1 MQFQPFMKRRDFLK
15 QCSATVPGLILMNAL
30 PSYMRGML
38 ADGNLLQQ
46 QSLFEIF
53 RDPANHY
60 RPFVRWWWNGN
71 KIEKAELAREL
82 RILKDAG
89 IGGVEINPI
98 SFPLRTDDM
107 NKPGVEWLSDEW
119 IELLKFTLEEAK
131 SLDMTCDLLVGTGFP
146 IGGEFLEGEERSQIV
161 VSAVKKLKGPLK
173 TEFSLFD
180 LLKEADPAIT
190 NPYSGRTMEILEVK
204 LVPDP
209 LNHMDE
215 VINLSD
221 QIKNGVIKISVPK
234 GDYAVYGLVK
244 VKGFMS
250 VIQGASGGMGPV
262 LNHYDTDAVK
272 KYLTRMSDAIQQKIG
287 PLAPKIR
294 SFFIDSLETE
304 GTNWSRDMMSEFK
317 KRRGYDLYPYLPFV
331 LFKIGS
337 MGNTTGA
344 NILYPVK
351 MGAEFKKMTD
361 RMRYDFELTKAEIF
375 EERFVHTFAQWCKD
389 NKIKSRAQ
397 AYGRGYFPL
406 EGSFELDIP
415 ECETWLK
422 YGIGEDISEEK
433 FMQYPWH
440 LGRGNTMINKLVS
453 SAAHLKDKKLVSS
466 EELTNTDM
474 VFNEALEIL
483 KIAGDQSTISGVTHP
498 VFHGFN
504 YSPPDAA
511 FPGWITYGG
520 YFNEK
525 NTMWPYFKHYTD
537 YRARLSALL
546 QQATMFADIA
556 LLAPFADQWSEYGA
570 QNEPFPTIVSPV
582 YQALIW
588 ESIHQNGNACDYI
601 SERVINDSDIKKGFL
616 IYGKRKYHT
625 LFLIEVHSLDTA
637 TAAKLHEF
645 VDNGGRIFCIE
656 AVPDRST
663 GWNNYQKRD
672 LEVLGW
678 IRKMQTYP
686 DRFIL
691 LNKPASDFLG
701 WYKGI
706 QEKYSIQPYVKIRIP
721 KTFITQVRYQADEA
735 ELFLFNNSSSKH
747 SSSLDITFDK
757 NVIKH
762 RQAWLWDAVTGKR
775 FKLELSDG
783 RLHIN
788 LGPADSKLIVFDRN
802 KKGNVW
808 KEDPLT
814 GNNSKEINGKWNVE
828 FRNYDGVVI
837 KEELDQLIDLKELSA
852 YAHFAGTV
860 IYRNI
865 FQVIDKKTVHH
876 LNLGSVYGICEVRIN
891 GIDAGTKWFGRR
903 VYPIDGLLRDGIN
916 EIEIKVV
923 TVMVNYMKTL
933 KDNVVAQYWT
943 NLKRKDQ
950 PLQSMGL
957 VGPVTIY

>member
-1 MQFQPFMKRRDFLK
+1 MKRRDFLK
-15 QCSATVPGLILMNAL
+15 QSSLAASGLALANIL
-30 PSYMRGML
+30 PSYTYAGL
-38 ADGNLLQQ
+38 IDESLPQYK
-46 QSLFEIF
+46 SLFKIF
-53 RDPANHY
+53 TNPENQY

-71 KIEKAELAREL
+71 KIEKKELAREL
-82 RILKDAG
+82 RILKEAG

-107 NKPGVEWLSDEW
+107 GRRSVEWLSDEW
-119 IELLKFTLEEAK
+119 IELLRFTLEEAR
-131 SLDMTCDLLVGTGFP
+131 SLGITCDLLVGTGFP
-146 IGGEFLEGEERSQIV
+146 VGGDFLEGTERSQIV
-161 VSAVKKLKGPLK
+161 VSAVKKLKGPLE

-180 LLKEADPAIT
+180 LYKEADPAIT
-190 NPYSGRTMEILEVK
+190 NPYSGRTLEMLEVK

-221 QIKNGVIKISVPK
+221 QIKNGRIKVSVPK
-234 GDYAVYGLVK
+234 GEYAVYALVK
-244 VKGFMS
+244 AEGFMS
-250 VIQGASGGMGPV
+250 VIQGAPGGMGPV
-262 LNHYDTDAVK
+262 LNHYDTAAVK
-272 KYLTRMSDAIQQKIG
+272 KYLNRMSDTIQQKIG
-287 PLAPKIR
+287 PLAPRIR

-304 GTNWSRDMMSEFK
+304 GTNWSSDMMSEFK

-337 MGNTTGA
+337 MGNTTGQ

-351 MGAEFKKMTD
+351 MGTEFKKMMD

-389 NKIKSRAQ
+389 NNIKSRAQ

-433 FMQYPWH
+433 FLQYPWH

-453 SAAHLKDKKLVSS
+453 SAAHLKDKKLISS

-474 VFNEALEIL
+474 VFNESLEIL

-504 YSPPDAA
+504 YSPPEAA

-537 YRARLSALL
+537 YRARLSAIL

-556 LLAPFADQWSEYGA
+556 LLAPFADQWSVYGA
-570 QNEPFPTIVSPV
+570 QNEPFPTIVSPA

-588 ESIHQNGNACDYI
+588 ESIHQNGNACDYV
-601 SERVINDSDIKKGFL
+601 SERVINDSDVKKGFL
-616 IYGKRKYHT
+616 TYGKRKYHT

-637 TAAKLHEF
+637 TAEKLYEF
-645 VDNGGRIFCIE
+645 VSGGGRIFCIE
-656 AVPDRST
+656 ATPDRST
-663 GWNNYQKRD
+663 GWTHYEKRD
-672 LEVLGW
+672 LEVQDW

-686 DRFIL
+686 DRFVFI
-691 LNKPASDFLG
+691 NKPAADFMG
-701 WYKGI
+701 WYKTI
-706 QEKYSIQPYVKIRIP
+706 QVKYKITPYVKIQAP
-721 KTFITQVRYQADEA
+721 KTFVTQVRYQTDEA
-735 ELFLFNNSSSKH
+735 EIFLFNNSSSKH
-747 SSSLDITFDK
+747 STSLDITFEK

-762 RQAWLWDAVTGKR
+762 KQAWLWDAVTGKR
-775 FKLELSDG
+775 FKLELVEG
-783 RLHIN
+783 RLRIN
-788 LGPADSKLIVFDRN
+788 LGPADSKLMVFDHD
-802 KKGNVW
+802 KKGNSW
-808 KEDPLT
+808 KNSPLSRNNLT
-814 GNNSKEINGKWNVE
+814 ELNSKWDVE
-828 FRNYDGVVI
+828 FRHYDGTVK
-837 KEELDQLIDLKELSA
+837 KEELNKLTDLKKLPA
-852 YAHFAGTV
+852 YSHFAGTA
-860 IYRNI
+860 IYRNT
-865 FQVIDKKTVHH
+865 FELTDVKNKEHY
-876 LNLGSVYGICEVRIN
+876 LNLGTVYGICEVYVN
-891 GIDAGTKWFGRR
+891 GVEAGTQWFGRR
-903 VYPIDGLLRDGIN
+903 IYPLNGLLREGVND
-916 EIEIKVV
+916 IEVKVV
-923 TVMVNYMKTL
+923 TVMGNYMKTL

-943 NLKRKDQ
+943 NLKKKDQ

-957 VGPVTIY
+957 VGPVTVY

>member
-1 MQFQPFMKRRDFLK
+1 MKRRDFLK
-15 QCSATVPGLILMNAL
+15 QCSAAVPGLMLANSL
-30 PSYMRGML
+30 PSYMHGML
-38 ADGNLLQQ
+38 ADGNLPQHR
-46 QSLFEIF
+46 SLFEIF
-53 RDPANHY
+53 SKPENHY

-82 RILKDAG
+82 RILKEAG

-107 NKPGVEWLSDEW
+107 NKPSVEWLSDEW

-131 SLDMTCDLLVGTGFP
+131 SLGMICDLLVGTGFP
-146 IGGEFLEGEERSQIV
+146 MGGDFLEKEECSQIV
-161 VSAVKKLKGPLK
+161 VLAVKKIKGPLT

-180 LLKEADPAIT
+180 LYKEADPAIT
-190 NPYSGRTMEILEVK
+190 NPYSGRTMEMLEVK

-209 LNHMDE
+209 LNNLDE

-221 QIKNGVIKISVPK
+221 QIKTGMIKVSIPK
-234 GDYAVYGLVK
+234 GDFAVYGLVK
-244 VKGFMS
+244 IERFMN
-250 VIQGASGGMGPV
+250 VIQGAPGGMGPV
-262 LNHYDTDAVK
+262 LNHYDTAAIK
-272 KYLTRMSDAIQQKIG
+272 KYLNRMSDTIQQKTG
-287 PLAPKIR
+287 PLAPDVR

-304 GTNWSRDMMSEFK
+304 GANWSRDMMSEFK

-331 LFKIGS
+331 LFKTGS
-337 MGNTTGA
+337 MGNTTGV

-351 MGAEFKKMTD
+351 MGPGFKKMTD

-375 EERFVHTFAQWCKD
+375 EERFVNTFAKWCKD
-389 NKIKSRAQ
+389 NNIKSRAQ

-440 LGRGNTMINKLVS
+440 QGRGNTMINKIVS
-453 SAAHLKDKKLVSS
+453 SAAHLKDKKLISS

-498 VFHGFN
+498 IFHGFN
-504 YSPPDAA
+504 YSPPEAA

-525 NTMWPYFKHYTD
+525 NTIWPYFKHYAD
-537 YRARLSALL
+537 YRARLSAVL

-570 QNEPFPTIVSPV
+570 QNEPFPTMVSPA

-601 SERVINDSDIKKGFL
+601 SERVIKDADVKKGFL
-616 IYGKRKYHT
+616 TYGKRKYHT
-625 LFLIEVHSLDTA
+625 LFLIEVHSLDTT
-637 TAAKLHEF
+637 TAEKLYKF
-645 VDNGGRIFCIE
+645 VDNGGRVFCIE
-656 AVPDRST
+656 AVPDCST
-663 GWNNYQKRD
+663 GWSDYEKRD
-672 LEVLGW
+672 REVQDW
-678 IRKMQTYP
+678 ISKMKAYP
-686 DRFIL
+686 DRFIF
-691 LNKPASDFLG
+691 LNKPASDFLN
-701 WYKGI
+701 WYKNV
-706 QEKYSIQPYVKIRIP
+706 QEKYSIKPYVKIREP
-721 KTFITQVRYQADEA
+721 KTFISQVRYQVDEA

-747 SSSLDITFDK
+747 STPLDITFDK
-757 NVIKH
+757 NVIRHK
-762 RQAWLWDAVTGKR
+762 QAWLWDAVTGKR
-775 FKLELSDG
+775 FKLELHDEH
-783 RLHIN
+783 LHIN
-788 LGPADSKLIVFDRN
+788 LGPADSKLIVFDHH
-802 KKGNVW
+802 KKGIAW
-808 KEDPLT
+808 KASPLA
-814 GNNSKEINGKWNVE
+814 GKNSKELDNKWEVE
-828 FRNYDGVVI
+828 FRHYDGTVK
-837 KEELDQLIDLKELSA
+837 KEELDQLADLKELPA
-852 YAHFAGTV
+852 YSHFAGTI
-860 IYRNI
+860 IYRNT
-865 FQVIDKKTVHH
+865 FQLTDHPTLNY
-876 LNLGSVYGICEVRIN
+876 LNLGNVYGICEVHVN
-891 GIDAGTKWFGRR
+891 GAEAGTQWFGQRI
-903 VYPIDGLLRDGIN
+903 YPINNLLREGVN

-933 KDNVVAQYWT
+933 KENVVAQYWT

-957 VGPVTIY
+957 VGPVTVY